1 MAAGGSDGGEREEL
15 GAEHCAFLQ
24 SSLLIIS
31 QILVLEVIHLIIT
44 LKLALNSDLTS
55 FLAEKELI

>member
-1 MAAGGSDGGEREEL
+1 MESDGVAAGGSDGGEREEL

-24 SSLLIIS
+24 SNLLIIS

-44 LKLALNSDLTS
+44 LKLA
-55 FLAEKELI
+55 